1 MGATDKD
8 EFKETERFYSPS
20 HFKVESLFQVRVIPS
35 PIGVY
40 ETNESSSS
48 LIKKIN
54 YLRLI
59 IYLDDIL
66 EELEMGRGTLI
77 FLLQRQGF
85 VINVK
90 KFVLSSKE
98 KKITKFLGIIINS
111 IKMES
116 CLSDEKVQ
124 KILMQCQKLVS
135 EISICEGGLSV
146 DKNYILNSPNSPIS
160 SPLVLL
166 TAETANRQTK
176 NFPFLRKTNSF
187 IKNVKDSS
195 EWMLNREIF
204 QKLCSNLGK
213 PKIDL

>member
-1 MGATDKD
+1 M
-8 EFKETERFYSPS
+8 
-20 HFKVESLFQVRVIPS
+20 ESLVIPS

-40 ETNESSSS
+40 ETNESSNS

-66 EELEMGRGTLI
+66 EELDMGRGTLI
-77 FLLQRQGF
+77 FLLQRQSF
-85 VINVK
+85 VTNVK

-98 KKITKFLGIIINS
+98 KKITKFLGIVINS

-116 CLSDEKVQ
+116 RLSDERVQ

-146 DKNYILNSPNSPIS
+146 DRN
-160 SPLVLL
+160 
-166 TAETANRQTK
+166 
-176 NFPFLRKTNSF
+176 
-187 IKNVKDSS
+187 
-195 EWMLNREIF
+195 
-204 QKLCSNLGK
+204 
-213 PKIDL
+213 